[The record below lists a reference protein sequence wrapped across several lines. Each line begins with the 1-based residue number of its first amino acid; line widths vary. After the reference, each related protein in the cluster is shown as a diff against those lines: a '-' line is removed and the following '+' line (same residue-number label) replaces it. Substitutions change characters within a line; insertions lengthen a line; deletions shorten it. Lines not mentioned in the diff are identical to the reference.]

1 MKKLFLFCFKN
12 PKKCVQLFYKSI
24 IYFISFTVAV
34 FILFIIYILVLILIP
49 FELLNKKI
57 KSFKK
62 DS

>member
-1 MKKLFLFCFKN
+1 MKKLILFCFKN
-12 PKKCVQLFYKSI
+12 PKKCIQLFYKSI
-24 IYFISFTVAV
+24 IYFISFTVAI

-62 DS
+62 GS